1 MTPINIGVTLS
12 TFTLPRRVSILQNKD
27 FQVKKRNNS
36 GMTLIELI
44 VVVVIITIIVN
55 IVIARFTNIKRKTD
69 ESTTK
74 SNLYTMV
81 RTIRYYS
88 TAYGEYPSTLDDL
101 IKKGYLNKIPAVH
114 LSNHAPTNEVKYGS
128 IPEDSGKWMY
138 DSSSGELRVD
148 CTHRDLEGNLIYEW
162 EY

>member
-1 MTPINIGVTLS
+1 VK
-12 TFTLPRRVSILQNKD
+12 NK
-27 FQVKKRNNS
+27 NSS
-36 GMTLIELI
+36 GMTLIELM

-55 IVIARFTNIKRKTD
+55 IVLARFTNIKRKTD
-69 ESTTK
+69 EATTK

-81 RTIRYYS
+81 RAIRNYN
-88 TAYGEYPSTLDDL
+88 AIQNRYPSTLDEL
-101 IKKGYLNKIPAVH
+101 VQKGYLNQIPAVH
-114 LSNHAPTNEVKYGS
+114 LSNHTSTNEVKYGS
-128 IPEDSGKWMY
+128 IPEDSGKWLY

>member
-1 MTPINIGVTLS
+1 M
-12 TFTLPRRVSILQNKD
+12 R
-27 FQVKKRNNS
+27 RNNS
-36 GMTLIELI
+36 GMTLIELM

-55 IVIARFTNIKRKTD
+55 IVLARFTNIKRKTD
-69 ESTTK
+69 EATTK

-81 RTIRYYS
+81 RAIRNYN
-88 TAYGEYPSTLDDL
+88 AIQNRYPSTLDEL
-101 IKKGYLNKIPAVH
+101 VQKGYLNQIPAVH
-114 LSNHAPTNEVKYGS
+114 LSNHTSTNEVKYGS
-128 IPEDSGKWMY
+128 IPEDSGKWLY

>member
-1 MTPINIGVTLS
+1 
-12 TFTLPRRVSILQNKD
+12 
-27 FQVKKRNNS
+27 
-36 GMTLIELI
+36 MTLIELM

-55 IVIARFTNIKRKTD
+55 IVLARFTNIKRKTD
-69 ESTTK
+69 EATTK

-81 RTIRYYS
+81 RAIRNYN
-88 TAYGEYPSTLDDL
+88 AIQNRYPSTLDEL
-101 IKKGYLNKIPAVH
+101 VQKGYLNKIPKVY
-114 LSNHAPTNEVKYGS
+114 LSNHTSTNEVKYGS
-128 IPEDSGKWMY
+128 IPEDSGKWLY